1 MVVSVPKL
9 DGNFIHGAV
18 AMQPP
23 GTQPNRSRKNQHQTF
38 SLSPKP
44 IVMRWHCG
52 GSRMGV
58 GHAKTTLM
66 ACTSPTLRCKL
77 FSGVHQKSAAA
88 ADDGL
93 LL

>member
-1 MVVSVPKL
+1 
-9 DGNFIHGAV
+9 
-18 AMQPP
+18 
-23 GTQPNRSRKNQHQTF
+23 
-38 SLSPKP
+38 
-44 IVMRWHCG
+44 
-52 GSRMGV
+52 MGV
-58 GHAKTTLM
+58 GHTKTTLM